1 MQIETEKD
9 GVRYV
14 YKESFWL
21 GKREL
26 SVNGMQLQKLDRRT
40 FSWQDEGGVRHTLKV
55 KGSFLAGITLQYENG
70 NELVVFKNKWYEWL
84 LIFLPF
90 LGIVFGVGFCGGIG
104 GGLSALFCILGGVV
118 NAILLREGNLPLAL
132 RIVLCLVVTALVQV
146 AWFFLYSLI
155 ATAILNALA

>member
-40 FSWQDEGGVRHTLKV
+40 FSWQDEGGVRHTLKI
-55 KGSFLAGITLQYENG
+55 KGSFLTGITLQYENG
-70 NELVVFKNKWYEWL
+70 NELVVFKKN
-84 LIFLPF
+84 
-90 LGIVFGVGFCGGIG
+90 GMSG
-104 GGLSALFCILGGVV
+104 S
-118 NAILLREGNLPLAL
+118 
-132 RIVLCLVVTALVQV
+132 
-146 AWFFLYSLI
+146 
-155 ATAILNALA
+155 